1 MKFGNVEIRHG
12 IALAPMAGFSDYA
25 MRRICFEYGA
35 EYSVTEMVSAKATV
49 YCDKKTLTLA
59 KITDKEAPTAIQI
72 FGSEP
77 GIMAEAAGIL
87 SSFSGGGALPV
98 AIDINMGCPVH
109 KIFSNGEGSALMKN
123 PSLIYDITR
132 AVVSAISLP
141 TTVKIRLGVDA
152 EHINAVE
159 CALAIEEAGASSI
172 TVHGRTKAQLYSG
185 KADMEKVAEVK
196 KSVHIPLFANGDILT
211 REDAVRVLSETGAD
225 GIMIGR
231 GAVGNPFIFSEI
243 ASAIEGKEY
252 FAPTLEEIKSAAM
265 TQLSYAIEDKG
276 ESVAVREARGQLA
289 RYFHSF
295 RGCAELR
302 AKINRATTKA
312 DIESALGSLYTSL

>member
-1 MKFGNVEIRHG
+1 MKIGNFELPFG

-25 MRRICFEYGA
+25 MRRISFEYGA

-49 YCDKKTLTLA
+49 YGDKKTLALA
-59 KITDKEAPTAIQI
+59 KITKAESPTALQI

-77 GIMAEAAGIL
+77 SVMAEAAAIL
-87 SSFSGGGALPV
+87 SSPVGDGVAPV

-109 KIFSNGEGSALMKN
+109 KIYSNGEGSALMKK
-123 PSLIYDITR
+123 PKLIYDITR

-141 TTVKIRLGVDA
+141 TTVKIRLGVDS

-159 CALAIEEAGASSI
+159 CALAIEEAGAAAI

-185 KADMEKVAEVK
+185 KADMREVEKVK

-211 REDAVRVLSETGAD
+211 AEDGIRVLSETGAD

-243 ASAIEGKEY
+243 IAALKGEV
-252 FAPTLEEIKSAAM
+252 FAEPTLEERKSAAL
-265 TQLSYAIEDKG
+265 TQLDYAINNKG
-276 ESVAVREARGQLA
+276 ETVAVREARGQLA
-289 RYFHSF
+289 KYFHSF

-302 AKINRATTKA
+302 AKINRSTTRA
-312 DIESALGSLYTSL
+312 EIEAAISELK

>member
-1 MKFGNVEIRHG
+1 MKIGNFELPFG

-25 MRRICFEYGA
+25 MRRISFEYGA

-49 YCDKKTLTLA
+49 YGDKKTLALA
-59 KITDKEAPTAIQI
+59 KITKAESPTALQI

-77 GIMAEAAGIL
+77 SVMAEAAAIL
-87 SSFSGGGALPV
+87 SSPVGDGVAPV

-109 KIFSNGEGSALMKN
+109 KIYSNGEGSALMKK
-123 PSLIYDITR
+123 PKLIYDITR

-141 TTVKIRLGVDA
+141 TTVKIRLGVDS

-159 CALAIEEAGASSI
+159 CALAIEEAGAAAI

-185 KADMEKVAEVK
+185 KADMKEVEKVK

-211 REDAVRVLSETGAD
+211 AEDGIRVLSETGAD

-243 ASAIEGKEY
+243 IAALKGEV
-252 FAPTLEEIKSAAM
+252 FAKPTLEERKSAAL
-265 TQLSYAIEDKG
+265 TQLDYAINNKG
-276 ESVAVREARGQLA
+276 ETVAVREARGQLA
-289 RYFHSF
+289 KYFHSF

-302 AKINRATTKA
+302 AKINRSTTRA
-312 DIESALGSLYTSL
+312 EIEAAISELK

>member
-1 MKFGNVEIRHG
+1 MKFKNIELQHG

-25 MRRICFEYGA
+25 MRRVCSEYGA

-49 YCDKKTLTLA
+49 YNDKKTIKLA
-59 KITDKEAPTAIQI
+59 KITKYEAPTAIQI

-77 GIMAEAAGIL
+77 AVMAEAAGIL
-87 SSFSGGGALPV
+87 SSPVDNGVAPV
-98 AIDINMGCPVH
+98 AVDINMGCPVH
-109 KIFSNGEGSALMKN
+109 KIYSNGEGSALMKS
-123 PSLIYDITR
+123 PELIYDITK
-132 AVVSAISLP
+132 AVVSAIALP
-141 TTVKIRLGVDA
+141 TTVKIRLGVDS

-159 CALAIEEAGASSI
+159 CALAIEEAGAAAI

-185 KADMEKVAEVK
+185 KADMKEVEKVK

-211 REDAVRVLSETGAD
+211 AEDGIRVLSETGAD

-231 GAVGNPFIFSEI
+231 GAVGNPFIFSELR
-243 ASAIEGKEY
+243 AVLNGEDFTE
-252 FAPTLEEIKSAAM
+252 PTLEERKKAAL
-265 TQLSYAIEDKG
+265 TQLDYAIADKG
-276 ESVAVREARGQLA
+276 EVVAVREARGQLA

-302 AKINRATTKA
+302 AKINRAQTRVDIKA
-312 DIESALGSLYTSL
+312 AINEIGG

>member
-1 MKFGNVEIRHG
+1 MKIGNFELPFG

-25 MRRICFEYGA
+25 MRRISFEYGA

-49 YCDKKTLTLA
+49 YGDKKTLALA
-59 KITDKEAPTAIQI
+59 KITKAESPTALQI

-77 GIMAEAAGIL
+77 SVMAEAAAIL
-87 SSFSGGGALPV
+87 SSPVGDGVAPV

-109 KIFSNGEGSALMKN
+109 KIYSNGEGSALMKK
-123 PSLIYDITR
+123 PELIYDITR

-141 TTVKIRLGVDA
+141 TTVKIRLGVDS

-159 CALAIEEAGASSI
+159 CALAIEEAGAAAI

-185 KADMEKVAEVK
+185 KADMKEVEKVK

-211 REDAVRVLSETGAD
+211 AEDGIRVLSETGAD

-243 ASAIEGKEY
+243 IAALKGEV
-252 FAPTLEEIKSAAM
+252 FADPTLEERKSAAL
-265 TQLSYAIEDKG
+265 TQLDYAINNKG
-276 ESVAVREARGQLA
+276 ETVAVREARGQLA
-289 RYFHSF
+289 KYFHSF

-302 AKINRATTKA
+302 AKINRSTTRA
-312 DIESALGSLYTSL
+312 EIEAAISELK